1 MILNNL
7 IRIKSNEI
15 SHYRYHNF
23 HFNIRVKGNNFS
35 LQMRML
41 LLCLTRNGSRF
52 SYFSCNGCMEIWY
65 AHSWIVTHFTSENTT
80 LCVFQFTIFIHTI
93 RPTFLCELKSVVFVW
108 FFDNFK
114 IHVKRNQ
121 KYLMH
126 IYIYILSVR
135 KIFGEDGELMSLIL
149 PGIIN
154 RSRSVCH
161 LHPIQGLVVIYMPSY
176 FFTTMVFLNVK
187 RA

>member
-1 MILNNL
+1 MKFHITGTIIFTL
-7 IRIKSNEI
+7 IFVSRGITLV
-15 SHYRYHNF
+15 YRWECYYF
-23 HFNIRVKGNNFS
+23 VWLEMDLDDF
-35 LQMRML
+35 
-41 LLCLTRNGSRF
+41 
-52 SYFSCNGCMEIWY
+52 YFSCNGCMEIWY

-80 LCVFQFTIFIHTI
+80 LCVFQFTVFIHTI

-121 KYLMH
+121 KYRMH